1 VDLDDDVEIAA
12 DEKSGAKRGGLL
24 ALIARLGRRFG
35 THLRRLEA
43 RLLRKIPIVRSV
55 ARLSTRYGASMAVY
69 FSFCAWLM
77 LNSVMQLLLFLPL
90 LVKHSLNVFMG
101 TTTTTQYESGLGGT
115 TFGIWWAF
123 YSSFPESDGALYTG
137 ACSLL
142 ILVTMIVSA
151 RKFIAERRAAQYIE
165 VYGIGSDKFRFARAV
180 LNGWDIS
187 VNSATTASE
196 AHAIAAD
203 RLRLLVDEEE
213 RAARIAARSIR
224 ERNWLLVRRIVGIV
238 ISVAYTASAW
248 AVIIGLQ
255 LYEQTLAKILVANS
269 VPGASLLSLVGI
281 PILVS
286 AINVVLPVMTMMVT
300 KFERWDDPSTTLRLQ
315 VFRLYLGKI
324 LNLLIN
330 VAGYGILVATQQSE
344 LKGLLE
350 LPGGL
355 TVQFVVPN
363 DTRFGCAENQV
374 GTMLFIFVG
383 VEFVVDKFVSLGNT
397 LANRYA
403 KPMVMGTPWVR
414 EPFPTAQKVINL
426 IYFQAL
432 LWLTAPYFPY
442 VMVLGP
448 LCLYTTFKFD
458 EWLLKTMMAKPADPW
473 AADDVGAFFFR
484 IFFATFSVAL
494 AWYYLFLRVAD
505 IHACGPHQYVS
516 TPWDALETYVNNT
529 VGLTGLYRIL
539 LNALVLWVII
549 GLMILRSSTSDSHKE
564 ILQDYAD
571 VRIGQL
577 SQQSMLLD
585 AKVRVQER
593 QLAALRRQRGA
604 LHGGKDK

>member
-1 VDLDDDVEIAA
+1 MAMKKDAFWSPEDGGSDEDGGSRGRDASDGRGQGGGAGDDSSSSVASSQAFDAREMLAQVRALRGKVETGRKKAKDLRKVNESLERDNEGLELEVEELRAQRTRLERRPKHRGDRVVHDRTGGTGGATGGFGGVEDVEFVDLDDDVEIAA

-344 LKGLLE
+344 LK
-350 LPGGL
+350 
-355 TVQFVVPN
+355 
-363 DTRFGCAENQV
+363 
-374 GTMLFIFVG
+374 I
-383 VEFVVDKFVSLGNT
+383 
-397 LANRYA
+397 
-403 KPMVMGTPWVR
+403 
-414 EPFPTAQKVINL
+414 
-426 IYFQAL
+426 
-432 LWLTAPYFPY
+432 
-442 VMVLGP
+442 
-448 LCLYTTFKFD
+448 
-458 EWLLKTMMAKPADPW
+458 
-473 AADDVGAFFFR
+473 
-484 IFFATFSVAL
+484 
-494 AWYYLFLRVAD
+494 
-505 IHACGPHQYVS
+505 
-516 TPWDALETYVNNT
+516 
-529 VGLTGLYRIL
+529 
-539 LNALVLWVII
+539 
-549 GLMILRSSTSDSHKE
+549 
-564 ILQDYAD
+564 
-571 VRIGQL
+571 
-577 SQQSMLLD
+577 
-585 AKVRVQER
+585 
-593 QLAALRRQRGA
+593 
-604 LHGGKDK
+604 